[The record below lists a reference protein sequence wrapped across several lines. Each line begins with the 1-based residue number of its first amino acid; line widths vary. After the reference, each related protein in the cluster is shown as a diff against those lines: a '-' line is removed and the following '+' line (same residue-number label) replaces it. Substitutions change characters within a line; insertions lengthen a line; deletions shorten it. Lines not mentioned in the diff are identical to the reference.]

1 MPDKDYS
8 HRSLV
13 DKLSVKPGMRVAA
26 IGIADTAFLE
36 ERTPDVS
43 TRLRGDCDV
52 ILLGVEKTAGL
63 TRIEGCIASMKPAA
77 GLWVV
82 YPKGRKDI
90 TQAQVM
96 AAGLAAGLVDNK
108 VCSFSETHTAL
119 RFVIRVTQR
128 NKS

>member
-1 MPDKDYS
+1 MWCGYEPGSLRDLPIRQTDDERSRKCVSFLHDVKDRSCVPEISTAARVAVLGLRMPDKDFS
-8 HRSLV
+8 HRLLV

-63 TRIEGCIASMKPAA
+63 TRIEGCIPSMKP
-77 GLWVV
+77 
-82 YPKGRKDI
+82 
-90 TQAQVM
+90 
-96 AAGLAAGLVDNK
+96 
-108 VCSFSETHTAL
+108 
-119 RFVIRVTQR
+119 
-128 NKS
+128 